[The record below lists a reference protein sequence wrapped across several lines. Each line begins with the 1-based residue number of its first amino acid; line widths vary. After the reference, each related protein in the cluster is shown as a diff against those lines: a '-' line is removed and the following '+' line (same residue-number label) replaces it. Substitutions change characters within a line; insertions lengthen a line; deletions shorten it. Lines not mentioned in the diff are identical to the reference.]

1 MMKQCRFCGKELHKQ
16 ASFCPYCMQ
25 NQIEKQIES
34 IQNTKSRKLIFVF
47 VVGIVLFLTAT
58 IFFIT
63 IDKKETNA
71 NHSEHET
78 TPQITTLNTETTITT
93 MGTIVTTA
101 PTEATTLTNSTT
113 TKITTTE
120 FVSVLTEENATV
132 LSEVYIVGD
141 YMTDGKTLS
150 QIQGY
155 GGYENLGGIILTIDE
170 ITENSITFSIVQ
182 YSESGLAT
190 ETISVRNIT
199 ASIVDNTA
207 NFEFRDMLDGMGTG
221 TLTFE
226 NGKIHIQTYGN
237 ESMGNPTSIVVD
249 EWLKS

>member
-25 NQIEKQIES
+25 SQIEKRIES

-47 VVGIVLFLTAT
+47 VVGIVLLLTAI

-78 TPQITTLNTETTITT
+78 TPPTTTVQKET
-93 MGTIVTTA
+93 
-101 PTEATTLTNSTT
+101 TTLTNSTT
-113 TKITTTE
+113 TTITTTE

-132 LSEVYIVGD
+132 LSEVYTMGD

-155 GGYENLGGIILTIDE
+155 GGYENPGGIILTIDE
-170 ITENSITFSIVQ
+170 ITEDSITFSIVQ

-226 NGKIHIQTYGN
+226 NGKIHIQTY
-237 ESMGNPTSIVVD
+237 EDDSTGNPTSIVID